1 MKNRSDKPTAPSPS
15 LELLSARG
23 LVFVSRRCVHPVP
36 RTERPQT
43 AHVPSLRTLEALLE
57 VRVSGGR
64 SPCGSRGGARACPGG
79 CAVGGLQRAETPA
92 GRRPPAAALG
102 APRGPV
108 SAPVRA
114 LTSTLCVC
122 VSRALLTRTPV
133 LLGLGSPSPRVTS
146 PSLTLETSAQSPF
159 PDLVPLAGPHI
170 QPTRNRKGQEQAET
184 L

>member
-1 MKNRSDKPTAPSPS
+1 MKNRSDKPAAPSPS

-23 LVFVSRRCVHPVP
+23 RVFVSRRCGHPVP
-36 RTERPQT
+36 RTERLQT
-43 AHVPSLRTLEALLE
+43 AHVPSLRTLEALRQ
-57 VRVSGGR
+57 VRVSGGPLSLR
-64 SPCGSRGGARACPGG
+64 EPGRRARLSRWLRRRWSPAGRDSGGQIPSGSRTRCSPRPCVCPRACPHEH
-79 CAVGGLQRAETPA
+79 A
-92 GRRPPAAALG
+92 
-102 APRGPV
+102 
-108 SAPVRA
+108 
-114 LTSTLCVC
+114 VC

-159 PDLVPLAGPHI
+159 PDPVPFAGPHI